1 MLKGNILSLNEKIE
15 VLPEYIVI
23 GGTMCRIFQIV
34 RVSLEQGFILYLING
49 DKVYGGLAY
58 EDYVSE
64 DELIESLK
72 SLVLNG
78 LPGFDMDVITKH
90 QMLGRKV
97 EVMDKLFLGFDK
109 GEREYLEEQIES
121 MSEEHYGS
129 EGDVC
134 SIPSDVLSQ

>member
-78 LPGFDMDVITKH
+78 LPGFDLDVITKH

-97 EVMDKLFLGFDK
+97 EVMDELFMSCEK
-109 GEREYLEEQIES
+109 GERKHLEELIEPVLRA
-121 MSEEHYGS
+121 HDNNLGS
-129 EGDVC
+129 AGIDPC
-134 SIPSDVLSQ
+134 SIT